1 MNLSQL
7 DNALWAAGF
16 VGHVALLATLLFR
29 GRWRAFPVFTVLI
42 AFDSALTIALYLLY
56 KYASHTWYAHVYWS
70 ADVVD
75 FCLQLALVAE
85 IARIVLSPTGSWIRD
100 ARKQFLLFGGIGI
113 GVAALLA
120 LGVSPPGLR
129 AKEVWEV
136 RGSLFTSLV
145 TCELVVVLGFSAARL
160 GLGWRNH
167 VIALAQGL
175 GIWAMVAAFADGIQS
190 YVGAAEGFG
199 TLDHVREL
207 TYLAALAYW
216 TIQFYL
222 PEPARRPISP
232 EMRKY
237 ILALHERVKYD
248 LDRIDAES

>member
-1 MNLSQL
+1 MSFSQL
-7 DNALWAAGF
+7 DNALWATGF
-16 VGHVALLATLLFR
+16 VGHVALLTVLLFR
-29 GRWRAFPVFTVLI
+29 GRWRAFPVFTALI
-42 AFDSALTIALYLLY
+42 AFDTGLTIALYLLY
-56 KYASHTWYAHVYWS
+56 KYASHNWYAHAYWS

-85 IARIVLSPTGSWIRD
+85 IARTVLRPTGTWIRD

-120 LGVSPPGLR
+120 LGVSPPGFKV
-129 AKEVWEV
+129 KEVWEV

-145 TCELVVVLGFSAARL
+145 TCELVVALGFSAARL

-175 GIWAMVAAFADGIQS
+175 GVWAIVAAFADGIQS
-190 YVGAAEGFG
+190 YIGAAEAFA

-207 TYLAALAYW
+207 VYCAALIYW

-222 PEPARRPISP
+222 PEPERRPISP
-232 EMRKY
+232 EMQKY

>member
-16 VGHVALLATLLFR
+16 VGHVALLTVLLFR
-29 GRWRAFPVFTVLI
+29 SRWRAFPVFTVLI
-42 AFDSALTIALYLLY
+42 AFDTGLTIALYLLY
-56 KYASHTWYAHVYWS
+56 KYASHSWYAHVYWS

-85 IARIVLSPTGSWIRD
+85 IARMVLRPTGTWIRD

-120 LGVSPPGLR
+120 LGVSPPGLKV
-129 AKEVWEV
+129 KEVWEV

-145 TCELVVVLGFSAARL
+145 TCELVVALGFSAARL

-175 GIWAMVAAFADGIQS
+175 GAWAIVAAFADGIQS
-190 YVGAAEGFG
+190 YVGAAQAFA

-207 TYLAALAYW
+207 VYCAALIYW
-216 TIQFYL
+216 TIQFYF

-232 EMRKY
+232 EMQKY

>member
-7 DNALWAAGF
+7 DNALRATGF
-16 VGHVALLATLLFR
+16 VGHVALLTVLLFR
-29 GRWRAFPVFTVLI
+29 GRWRAFPVFTALI
-42 AFDSALTIALYLLY
+42 AFDTGLTIALYLLY
-56 KYASHTWYAHVYWS
+56 KYASHNWYAHAYWS

-85 IARIVLSPTGSWIRD
+85 IARTVLRPTGTWIRD

-120 LGVSPPGLR
+120 LGVSPPGFKV
-129 AKEVWEV
+129 KEVWEV

-145 TCELVVVLGFSAARL
+145 TCELVVALGFSAARL

-175 GIWAMVAAFADGIQS
+175 GVWAIVAAFADGIQS
-190 YVGAAEGFG
+190 YIGAAEAFA

-207 TYLAALAYW
+207 VYCAALIYW

-222 PEPARRPISP
+222 PEPERRPISP
-232 EMRKY
+232 EMQKY